1 MDLVPVTE
9 GATTVMVPAPDPE
22 ADFPPGAAPV
32 FYNPRMAINRD
43 ATVLFLRA
51 RPPAERP
58 ADYLDA
64 MGATGLR
71 GLRVACEA
79 GVPAVIGDRSS
90 RALGLAAA
98 NAARL

>member
-9 GATTVMVPAPDPE
+9 GGTTVMAPAPDRSAP
-22 ADFPPGAAPV
+22 FPPGTAPV

-43 ATVLFLRA
+43 ATVLFLRSL
-51 RPPAERP
+51 PADRRP

-71 GLRVACEA
+71 GLRVAGEA
-79 GVPAVIGDRSS
+79 GIPAVISDRS
-90 RALGLAAA
+90 
-98 NAARL
+98 